1 MNLAAHYENPLSL
14 GGLALCSVTCLW
26 WAGPLNHIHSKS
38 LICLIWILKMML
50 LWPVYCH
57 NIAPFNQWWVTHHW
71 QQPQYQVSSS
81 HVPEVITKQCCVCV
95 CVCVCVIWWYTIHHM
110 HVALA
115 FDFPR
120 VVLILNIS
128 WLLAALL
135 EVTPAKLQIKQEV
148 QLLTVI
154 Y

>member
-1 MNLAAHYENPLSL
+1 
-14 GGLALCSVTCLW
+14 
-26 WAGPLNHIHSKS
+26 
-38 LICLIWILKMML
+38 
-50 LWPVYCH
+50 
-57 NIAPFNQWWVTHHW
+57 
-71 QQPQYQVSSS
+71 
-81 HVPEVITKQCCVCV
+81 
-95 CVCVCVIWWYTIHHM
+95 M